1 MTYIF
6 NCLLTCAH
14 NQSSNYEFILFNFD
28 FCGQSAVYFHCM
40 KKENKTLIVFQV
52 KATVVKTDLGRFT
65 QCKNYVAIS
74 EQES

>member
-1 MTYIF
+1 
-6 NCLLTCAH
+6 
-14 NQSSNYEFILFNFD
+14 
-28 FCGQSAVYFHCM
+28 M